1 MKFLTIYPNIRDDTF
16 LHASE
21 FFSNDSST
29 DRRRDISI
37 HSNVQSLTQVLQKRS
52 VCRYKTFHTIK
63 TSFLHLSIP
72 LYSLFH
78 VSDLF
83 DPLATVLLLLLLLLS
98 LSLSLSLSLTLS
110 LSLSLSLSQKQ
121 VSTVQQH
128 WVIASRNLCCRKFS
142 RIAWYGTRASTKWS
156 RARFI

>member
-1 MKFLTIYPNIRDDTF
+1 MKVLTIYPSIRDNTSI
-16 LHASE
+16 HASE
-21 FFSNDSST
+21 FSSDDSST

-63 TSFLHLSIP
+63 TSSLRLPVP

-83 DPLATVLLLLLLLLS
+83 DPLATVLLS
-98 LSLSLSLSLTLS
+98 
-110 LSLSLSLSQKQ
+110 SLSLSQKQ
-121 VSTVQQH
+121 VSTAQQH

>member
-83 DPLATVLLLLLLLLS
+83 DPLATVLLRLLL
-98 LSLSLSLSLTLS
+98 LSLSLSLTLS
-110 LSLSLSLSQKQ
+110 LSLSLSLSQSETSQ
-121 VSTVQQH
+121 YRSTTLGDCQP
-128 WVIASRNLCCRKFS
+128 KFMLS
-142 RIAWYGTRASTKWS
+142 QIFQNRLVRYSSIDEMVAGQIYIKL
-156 RARFI
+156 